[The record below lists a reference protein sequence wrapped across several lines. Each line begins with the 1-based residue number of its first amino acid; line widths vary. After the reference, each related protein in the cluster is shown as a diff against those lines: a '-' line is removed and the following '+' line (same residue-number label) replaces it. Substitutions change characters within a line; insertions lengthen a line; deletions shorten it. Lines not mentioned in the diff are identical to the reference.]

1 MGLTVTSIDELD
13 QATFDANLQ
22 LVKSMLQ
29 AAYPTADFKRGAVH
43 DLVLVLSSAMAA
55 VNQDNIDRIRRSN
68 SLREITADPT
78 LADADTVAR
87 LMSNYRITPSSG
99 TSATGTVAIVL
110 TSLVTVTIPLGQ
122 TFTDGAGRTYKTL
135 SAFTGRTSSVNVVA
149 TTDRLI
155 SAVGNGT
162 FVFTVSVTDTAVGTA
177 GNLPRL
183 AALTAT
189 PTISGLSST
198 YVATDFTGGTDAETN
213 AQLLARQQSSWTSR
227 SLANRTGV
235 DGLIRAQ
242 TGFANILASSV
253 TGFGDAEQRRNHSI
267 LPVTLPGRIDVWVRT
282 QALWQSVKLT
292 KTATLI
298 STAGGQGKWQ
308 FTITRDDAPGFYEIE
323 KILLPANDNN
333 TALAG
338 YTINQETRGYD
349 ISVGTTDSTIF
360 LPDITAATEA
370 AYSRYETSTVQFTD
384 TDTSISGLTV
394 NVSTKAYSVFVRVL
408 PGVTALQDA
417 LSNSNNRS
425 LAGDALVRAPVP
437 CFVTAAVTIT
447 QSSGTAA
454 LVTGPLKQA
463 AADAINNIGFTG
475 KAAVAVATAAIQALL
490 PAGNTIT
497 TSTLAGRVHR
507 ADNTDINLSAT
518 STTLDV
524 CTDAANLVT
533 ANTVGFFCRAS
544 DVTITVA

>member
-189 PTISGLSST
+189 PTISGLSSR

-408 PGVTALQDA
+408 PCVTALQDA

-524 CTDAANLVT
+524 GTDAANLVT